1 MKFYWKIFFS
11 FFILITITFT
21 ISGTWMIYAQFQAS
35 MEREIEVGNSCNE
48 MYRTTLHNAVELLPK
63 KYSAKQNKYMK
74 QIMHSLQESMEEGKG
89 SFLVYDEEKKQIYAS
104 EKRTEDSSL
113 LEKVDHKH
121 KAYEICSDE
130 GKYYLR
136 TVSYMMTTVNLKGY
150 YIETQTDL
158 GEVFAQRQDTT
169 QRYRY
174 IICIVLLIGAVLS
187 LIISWLL
194 TYRVRGLSA
203 ATGEFAN
210 GNMEKRVKIR
220 GGDEIAEL
228 GADFNRMADELQKK
242 MQELQEH
249 AESQE
254 AFTAAFAH
262 ELKTPLTSIIGYA
275 EMIRSMSLS
284 QEEEMMAADYIF
296 SEGKRLE
303 TLSYKLLHLFL
314 LQNEEI
320 ELPQM
325 SAENLGEEVE
335 KVLAP
340 VLRKKQVKF
349 TYEMQEGYIRGNKE
363 LVLSL
368 LTNLVENAC
377 KASEY
382 GQQIQMQG
390 NMTEDG
396 YCIRIQ
402 DEGKGIPES
411 ELENVIKPFYMVD
424 KSRSRKE
431 GGAGLGMTI
440 CAEIVRVHQASWK
453 IQSVE
458 NRGTTIT
465 IQFPKEVES

>member
-35 MEREIEVGNSCNE
+35 MEREIEVGNSHNE
-48 MYRTTLHNAVELLPK
+48 MYRTTLHNAIELLPK

-74 QIMHSLQESMEEGKG
+74 EIMHSLQESMEEGKG

-113 LEKVDHKH
+113 LEKVNHKH

-242 MQELQEH
+242 MQEMQEH
-249 AESQE
+249 VESQE

-314 LQNEEI
+314 LQNEKI

-325 SAENLGEEVE
+325 AAENLGEEVE

-340 VLRKKQVKF
+340 VLRK
-349 TYEMQEGYIRGNKE
+349 
-363 LVLSL
+363 
-368 LTNLVENAC
+368 
-377 KASEY
+377 
-382 GQQIQMQG
+382 
-390 NMTEDG
+390 
-396 YCIRIQ
+396 
-402 DEGKGIPES
+402 
-411 ELENVIKPFYMVD
+411 
-424 KSRSRKE
+424 
-431 GGAGLGMTI
+431 
-440 CAEIVRVHQASWK
+440 
-453 IQSVE
+453 
-458 NRGTTIT
+458 NR
-465 IQFPKEVES
+465 